1 LNNTEHFPKALKETE
16 RLKVVVQLL
25 YSRFLFQLRGKM
37 IDLLLLFRPE
47 HGKHV
52 ATDVSSLEKG
62 MVTG

>member
-1 LNNTEHFPKALKETE
+1 VFQNALDEEPKF
-16 RLKVVVQLL
+16 VVQPLC
-25 YSRFLFQLRGKM
+25 SRFLFQLPSKM